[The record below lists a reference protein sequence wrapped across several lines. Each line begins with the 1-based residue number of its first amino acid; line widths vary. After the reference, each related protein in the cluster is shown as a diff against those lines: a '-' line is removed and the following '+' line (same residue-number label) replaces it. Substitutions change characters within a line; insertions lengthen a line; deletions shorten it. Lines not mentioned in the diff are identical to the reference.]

1 MPVLQS
7 SAYACNAVQKCQAC
21 ISMLVSSLVAML
33 FTTVLGLQLFFL
45 TLPPDDNIAADL
57 APA

>member
-1 MPVLQS
+1 MPMLKS

-33 FTTVLGLQLFFL
+33 FTTVLGLQLFLDFA
-45 TLPPDDNIAADL
+45 TR
-57 APA
+57 